1 MPDKTYAIATKA
13 NRVAAFGT
21 IEFTVPGVYVYS
33 ITERAGSVPGMI
45 YDTQVHT
52 VTVTVTDED
61 SVLKA
66 GLDYDGENALT
77 IINSFLPPPPPT
89 GDNSMLVFAVAAFL
103 LAAAEAFVLIIR
115 RRRNGEA

>member
-1 MPDKTYAIATKA
+1 VATKA
-13 NRVAAFGT
+13 NRVAAFGA
-21 IEFTVPGVYVYS
+21 IEFTAPGVYVYS
-33 ITERAGSVPGMI
+33 ITERAGSVAGMI

-52 VTVTVTDED
+52 VTITVTDEG

-66 GLDYDGENALT
+66 VIDYDGENALT

-89 GDNSMLVFAVAAFL
+89 GDNSMFVFAVAAFL